1 VVDRRRLVTPRPA
14 AGAAVADTA
23 ANGERAAATLL
34 LSDEDVQSLFS
45 WEEAIEALRAA
56 YARPVDDRMLPPRTM
71 ARGDGVWLRSLSAV
85 PHEARYMG
93 AKLIAA
99 VTSARRASYLIA
111 LFDRRTAELVALL
124 DGNHVTGARTAA
136 TSAVAIAELTPDRP
150 LRVAVIGS
158 GFEARKHVEALPFVR
173 DVAALSVFSPTAENR
188 ERFAVDAGE
197 HLGVPATAVR
207 SAREAVEGADLVIAA
222 ARSRDET
229 PTLAGAWLAPG
240 TTVVSIGSTLPE
252 QRELDA
258 DVVRRAASVVA
269 DMADEVAH
277 ETGDMLAAAAAGVAF
292 DDKLVALADVVAGG
306 APGRRADD
314 DIVLYKSVGSALQD
328 VTVAEACLRRALER
342 GVGRRV
348 ADVIVPV
355 DK

>member
-1 VVDRRRLVTPRPA
+1 MTPQPA
-14 AGAAVADTA
+14 AGTAA
-23 ANGERAAATLL
+23 ANGAAGDGRATSETLL

-45 WEEAIEALRAA
+45 WDEAIGALRAA

-71 ARGDGVWLRSLSAV
+71 ARSDGVWLRSLSAV

-173 DVAALSVFSPTAENR
+173 EIAALSLFSPTAENR
-188 ERFAVDAGE
+188 ERFAAEAGE
-197 HLGVPATAVR
+197 RLGVPATAAA
-207 SAREAVEGADLVIAA
+207 SAEEAVRDAELVIAA

-229 PTLAGAWLAPG
+229 PTLAGAGLAPG

-252 QRELDA
+252 QRELDSE
-258 DVVRRAASVVA
+258 VVRRAAVVVA
-269 DMADEVAH
+269 DMADEIAH
-277 ETGDMLAAAAAGVAF
+277 QTGDMLAAAADGVAF
-292 DDKLVALADVVAGG
+292 DDKLVTLADVVAGN

-328 VTVAEACLRRALER
+328 LTVAEACVRRALER

-348 ADVIVPV
+348 PEVILPV